1 MNLINTSDNASN
13 SGTCQE
19 SMIQCS
25 TSPIPQKEDKKVSD
39 FMDLQDKVRVRD
51 MIRERKEKDRH
62 SFESPTHRNPDLSL
76 SSSVSASG
84 RYSER
89 FEDKDIKDK
98 TIMT

>member
-19 SMIQCS
+19 LTIQCS

-51 MIRERKEKDRH
+51 IRERKEKDRH

-84 RYSER
+84 AHLL
-89 FEDKDIKDK
+89 DKDIKDK
-98 TIMT
+98 TIMA